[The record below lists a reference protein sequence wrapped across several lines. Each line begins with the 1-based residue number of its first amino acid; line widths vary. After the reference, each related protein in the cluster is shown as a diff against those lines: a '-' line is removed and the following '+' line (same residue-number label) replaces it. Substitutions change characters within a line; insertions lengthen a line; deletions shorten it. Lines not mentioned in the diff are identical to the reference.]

1 MINYWTIMIEKSDKT
16 ANLQTLNYNIGHL
29 DKFTEAR
36 RKYLLNVTIVTLVVN
51 QTEINVQFTPQQL
64 SFIAEAQFQRL

>member
-36 RKYLLNVTIVTLVVN
+36 RKYLLNVTEVTLAVN
-51 QTEINVQFTPQQL
+51 QTVKLMYNLHQNSSVL
-64 SFIAEAQFQRL
+64 

>member
-1 MINYWTIMIEKSDKT
+1 MIEKSDKT
-16 ANLQTLNYNIGHL
+16 ANLQNLNYNIGHL
-29 DKFTEAR
+29 DKFTETR

-51 QTEINVQFTPQQL
+51 QAEINVQFTSEQL

>member
-36 RKYLLNVTIVTLVVN
+36 RKYLLNVIIVTLVVN
-51 QTEINVQFTPQQL
+51 QTVKLMYNLHQNSSVL
-64 SFIAEAQFQRL
+64 